1 VAGTAA
7 AALWTADYSLLAA
20 TRGIARIHY
29 HSGVGYKYSM
39 IEPAPLAARIDD
51 STALAAPLAP
61 HVQMQYYGAVAV
73 GAFLGSAGG
82 KVVELDVGNAWMSGC
97 VP

>member
-39 IEPAPLAARIDD
+39 IEPEPLAARIDD
-51 STALAAPLAP
+51 STALA
-61 HVQMQYYGAVAV
+61 QYHGAVAV

-82 KVVELDVGNAWMSGC
+82 KVVELDVGSAWMSGC